1 MAQGDSVIKA
11 ALTHGLTW
19 AAAATVVALEAGFI
33 AWFQPSLAMT
43 AAALGLGVALLALWL
58 PLLVRSEAFAKGMM
72 RLPEEFE
79 AEQREKLKILTS
91 DFEELAFEQ
100 GGAQLRLLK
109 EKIDNLAEVLKRRLN
124 AGELTYGRYLGMA
137 EQVYLSALDN
147 LHESAVALRSI
158 STIDPDY
165 IEGRLDELRSNRSPT
180 SDQEREFTALQ
191 SRSALF
197 AKQRQRV
204 DGLIAQNEAA
214 LTVLDK
220 TASALAE
227 TKMSKGH
234 ADMDA
239 ESAMAELEPALSK
252 RNRPIPQLTTLNS
265 PSPRPEL
272 QARE

>member
-239 ESAMAELEPALSK
+239 ESAMAELELLAK
-252 RNRPIPQLTTLNS
+252 RTGRYASTD
-265 PSPRPEL
+265 
-272 QARE
+272 